1 MTIFISYLVLTL
13 CFACL
18 GTVFAMMTKVR
29 AMAIDCEKARAATR
43 KAGELHAELVDVQER
58 IDGCEKSL
66 KRLHSRAGMREVREL
81 RTRRDEEAPDWQSN
95 PAAWLEFAQ
104 RKLNVG
110 LHNQRP
116 PNGE

>member
-1 MTIFISYLVLTL
+1 MV
-13 CFACL
+13 
-18 GTVFAMMTKVR
+18 KVR

-43 KAGELHAELVDVQER
+43 KAADLHVDIVDVQER

-81 RTRRDEEAPDWQSN
+81 RGTRPEVAPDWQSN

-104 RKLNVG
+104 RKLNIGV
-110 LHNQRP
+110 HNR